1 MKIFLL
7 LLLVSVNC
15 FSAPMEELN
24 TKLQLAKSKKPSLQ
38 YDEIT
43 QLWREIALSRPSDE
57 TPEIFEREL
66 KTKTRLQSVAS
77 QLRSEV
83 IQKDQFQ
90 IEFKDYIKDSI
101 FEIQIIPNKWIS
113 IFQLKYIQIKSHID
127 SNEYALILPE
137 VFSILLFAL
146 LPFLLLKFY
155 NGINN
160 SLNNMTR
167 GLARTFQQSLWKRKL
182 AVHLQWLSPY
192 ISYSATLAFLK
203 ISSDLIQ
210 RTLVAEISLL
220 IPYLI
225 YYIYYLIF
233 KLTVVNILRYS
244 SERAMILNYRDTRK
258 KIIKHVKRLGRFLF
272 FSMISLYSISSVSS
286 KSLVYRELSVL
297 FLGIGIVLVYLL
309 VFDWQNEINKILER
323 YLSDKRKPILAK
335 FQKSFFYKVTLP
347 IFFLYTI
354 WLPFSNMLR
363 QRASEWSITRAIA
376 AKLFK
381 KKLESVE
388 EGSEQTQKRELPT
401 SYLKYFEPSLEED
414 DTYFDSNLPHLELM
428 TQEIQEWLDEK
439 TDEHTMAIYGDKGCG
454 KTLSLK
460 HVTSKF
466 EDCDVITASVPSKL
480 SQRDDVF
487 EFISH
492 LFKENESSGI
502 ESILNLDKELK
513 PTIIVLDDAQNFF
526 LSHFGGLD
534 GIKALFEILNL
545 RTNNIFWI
553 ASFNTYSWYYL
564 NQAFSKNK
572 YFRVAIRIKG
582 FDEEGLQNLIMYRHK
597 KSEFKLSYA
606 DIIQAFRSN
615 DESGST
621 TYLETLFFR
630 MLWEQSKGNPSLAMK
645 LWISSLTPIKKNR
658 LKVGLP
664 MAYSSKILSEFS
676 DECHFTYASI
686 IRHENLT
693 TKELTKVT
701 NLDEGIV
708 RHALRLGL
716 ENEFLTRG
724 DDNRY
729 RFDLGTQYQLIN
741 FLRAKNFIYEG

>member
-1 MKIFLL
+1 MKIFLFL
-7 LLLVSVNC
+7 FIISVNC
-15 FSAPMEELN
+15 FSAPMQELN
-24 TKLQLAKSKKPSLQ
+24 AQLQYAKSAKSALK
-38 YDEIT
+38 YKEIT
-43 QLWREIALSRPSDE
+43 QLWREIALSEPSTE

-66 KTKTRLQSVAS
+66 EAKTRLQSVAS
-77 QLRSEV
+77 KLRSEI
-83 IQKDQFQ
+83 IQKDKSQ
-90 IEFKDYIKDSI
+90 IELRDYIKDSV

-127 SNEYALILPE
+127 RKEYSLILPE
-137 VFSILLFAL
+137 VFSILLFVL
-146 LPFLLLKFY
+146 IPFLLFKFY

-160 SLNNMTR
+160 FLNDMR
-167 GLARTFQQSLWKRKL
+167 RDLARTFHQSLWKRKL

-192 ISYSATLAFLK
+192 ISYAVTLAFLK

-210 RTLVAEISLL
+210 KTLVAEISLL
-220 IPYLI
+220 IPYLT

-233 KLTVVNILRYS
+233 KLTVVNVLRYS
-244 SERAMILNYRDTRK
+244 SERAMILSYRDTRK

-297 FLGIGIVLVYLL
+297 FLGIGIILIYLL
-309 VFDWQNEINKILER
+309 VFDWQNEINKILDR
-323 YLSDKRKPILAK
+323 YLSDKYKPLITKL
-335 FQKSFFYKVTLP
+335 QKSILYKFMLP
-347 IFFLYTI
+347 IFFIYSI
-354 WLPFSNMLR
+354 WLPFGNVLK
-363 QRASEWSITRAIA
+363 QQASEWSITRAIA

-388 EGSEQTQKRELPT
+388 ENSEQTQKKELPT
-401 SYLKYFEPSLEED
+401 TYLKYFEPTLEED
-414 DTYFDSNLPHLELM
+414 DIYFDSSLPHLELM

-454 KTLSLK
+454 KTLSLE

-466 EDCDVITASVPSKL
+466 QDCDVVMAQVPSKL
-480 SQRDDVF
+480 CQKSDVF
-487 EFISH
+487 KFLSH
-492 LFKENESSGI
+492 LVGESESPGI

-526 LSHFGGLD
+526 LAHFGGLD

-564 NQAFSKNK
+564 NQAFRKNR
-572 YFRVAIRIKG
+572 YFRVSIKIKG
-582 FDEEGLQNLIMYRHK
+582 FDEEDLQNLIMHRHK

-621 TYLETLFFR
+621 TYVETLFFR

-645 LWISSLTPIKKNR
+645 LWISSLTPIRRNR

-686 IRHENLT
+686 VRHENLT

-701 NLDEGIV
+701 NLDEGVV

-729 RFDLGTQYQLIN
+729 RFDLSTQYQLIN
-741 FLRAKNFIYEG
+741 FLKAKNFIYEG